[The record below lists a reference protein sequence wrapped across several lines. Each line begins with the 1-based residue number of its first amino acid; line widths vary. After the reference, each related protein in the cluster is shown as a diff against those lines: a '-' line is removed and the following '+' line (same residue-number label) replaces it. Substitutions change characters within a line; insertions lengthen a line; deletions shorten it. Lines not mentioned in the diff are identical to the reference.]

1 MPLTLTG
8 MESSTERTHRTYYLW
23 ACAFGLLTTGL
34 LTTQALLGDFPERL
48 YFLVTQPLIALFC
61 AVAMGIV
68 SVQRRTVVSLEK
80 MALVVITLTA
90 MSRLPFD
97 LLYLGHV
104 PTGAEGQLLTGLLM
118 CAVMGFLTLGSRAAT
133 AFVTSVYLSHTGLM
147 LWNDLANDGRW
158 LNTLATQLA
167 LGTLLLL
174 LAALFRFRIGYA
186 QASSDRDTLQ
196 SLAVTDALTGLLN
209 RRGGE
214 HSLNAL
220 SGSDRG
226 YLLALADVDDFKAL
240 NDQFGHPE
248 GDRVLRAL
256 ADGLRRADFAA
267 RWGGEEF
274 LIVLDLPCERARLE
288 LRHLTDH
295 THQRA
300 SGLLP
305 RPITLSVGAT
315 WVEPGQLWQDAL
327 QDADRALYRAK
338 TAGKN
343 RIEFTRLCTSPGRAA
358 HTRPS
363 DEAGLGLA
371 GPT

>member
-1 MPLTLTG
+1 
-8 MESSTERTHRTYYLW
+8 MESTTERTRRTYYLW
-23 ACAFGLLTTGL
+23 ACTFGLLTTAL
-34 LTTQALLGDFPERL
+34 LTAQSLMGNSPERL

-61 AVAMGIV
+61 VAAAGIV
-68 SVQRRTVVSLEK
+68 YIRRRTVMGLERA
-80 MALVVITLTA
+80 ALVIVTLSA

-104 PTGAEGQLLTGLLM
+104 PAGADGQLLIGLVM

-133 AFVTSVYLSHTGLM
+133 GFVATLYLTYTALM
-147 LWNDLANDGRW
+147 LLNDLANDGPW

-174 LAALFRFRIGYA
+174 LASLFRFRIGYA

-196 SLAVTDALTGLLN
+196 SLALTDALTGLLN

-214 HSLNAL
+214 RTLNSLSTGN
-220 SGSDRG
+220 DG

-248 GDRVLRAL
+248 GDRVLCAL
-256 ADGLRRADFAA
+256 ADGLRRADFTA

-274 LIVLDLPCERARLE
+274 LIILTLPCPQASAE
-288 LRHLTDH
+288 LKDLTHH
-295 THQRA
+295 THQRV

-305 RPITLSVGAT
+305 RPITLSMGAT
-315 WVEPGQLWQDAL
+315 WVEPGQPWQDAL
-327 QDADRALYRAK
+327 QEADLALYRAK
-338 TAGKN
+338 AAGKN
-343 RIEFTRLCTSPGRAA
+343 RIEFT
-358 HTRPS
+358 HTCARNAPHTQES
-363 DEAGLGLA
+363 GHTAGLHSTA
-371 GPT
+371 